1 MDGVP
6 RHMAYYTGTTGRNRR
21 SKLMERLK
29 RVVPDDLQRSQVKA
43 ILEEYAILYHLKFI
57 KE

>member
-6 RHMAYYTGTTGRNRR
+6 KHMAYYKGTTGRNRR

-43 ILEEYAILYHLKFI
+43 ILEECEILYLLKYN